1 MFAAGSTRCFF
12 CWCYERLDVAT
23 QNQFDEMATLRQ
35 THHRRLQLLQLL
47 AAQRGYSTPVEV
59 KAEIQ
64 DIEQQIKQIDQA
76 SGKLQIQEA
85 RFLARAL
92 PPSCDGEYTSGDEVL
107 DRLDSMGRYVL
118 NVEDAVHREVGALL
132 RLIDT
137 RSMADDLH
145 RTARQKIVDRQ
156 AIIIILLLISL
167 VAVLLIKL

>member
-1 MFAAGSTRCFF
+1 
-12 CWCYERLDVAT
+12 
-23 QNQFDEMATLRQ
+23 
-35 THHRRLQLLQLL
+35 
-47 AAQRGYSTPVEV
+47 VEV